1 MFALNPSR
9 ASPGRVPGVLMTT
22 PPIETPDGQPR
33 PGAAE
38 PSAGRARPDQDRI
51 STRCYSPDALVAI
64 LDALPEGAFLMDP
77 DGTLLALNQT
87 LAERLGRPRAALLG
101 SNVYELLDPET
112 LITRRQAVAQV
123 LETGQPI
130 RFEDVRG
137 GRIIAHSLN
146 PVFDDQGRVVQIAV
160 FGADITA
167 RRQAERQLRES
178 ESRFRTL
185 FTESQQATLLIE
197 EGRVSAANRAALKM
211 LRLDRPEQLLGR
223 SLAELSPPVQPDG
236 RASAAKADELIRLAY
251 EQGGCA
257 FEWQHLRA
265 DGEPFPALVLVTVI
279 RHHGKDLLHNVWQ
292 DLTEQKQAQERIA
305 NLIYHDALTGLP
317 NRVLGQDQLQ
327 HALAAASRHHAS
339 LAVLYLDLDKFKY
352 VNDTHGHSVGDR
364 LLKEVAH
371 RLSRELRAEDF
382 LCRLSGDEFML
393 ILTDLPGAAPLA
405 SVATACERLLAHL
418 TPPYDLGTAQIFTT
432 FAIGA
437 AVYPQDGRDGETLMR
452 NADTALHTAK
462 QAGLHGYC
470 LFEARMNRALTE
482 YVQTREA
489 LHGAL
494 EQGEFALRY
503 QPQVCLRTGRVVGME
518 ALIRWRRR
526 GAELLLPGTFI
537 GAAEESGL
545 IVPIGRWLLH
555 EACRQAVAWQAD
567 GLRDLTIAVNLS
579 AVQFRR
585 PEIMGEVLDALAA
598 SGLAP
603 GLLELELTES
613 LLLQNEAIVQE
624 TVTRWKAQ
632 GIKLAIDDF
641 GTGYSSL
648 AYLKHFRV
656 DKLKIDRSFI
666 IDILQDEEA
675 RAIVQAMIQMARGLN
690 LRTIAEGVEAAAVA
704 EQLRVMGCDEAQGY
718 LYSPPLAAEELWAW
732 LRDRGG
738 VPTDRG

>member
-1 MFALNPSR
+1 
-9 ASPGRVPGVLMTT
+9 MTT
-22 PPIETPDGQPR
+22 PLIETPDGQPR
-33 PGAAE
+33 PAAAE
-38 PSAGRARPDQDRI
+38 PPAGRARLDQDLLL
-51 STRCYSPDALVAI
+51 SGCSSSDTLLAF
-64 LDALPEGAFLMDP
+64 LDALPESAFLMDP

-87 LAERLGRPRAALLG
+87 LAERMGRPRAALLG
-101 SNVYELLDPET
+101 SNVYELLEPEN
-112 LITRRQAVAQV
+112 LNTRRQAVAQV
-123 LETGQPI
+123 LERGQPFH
-130 RFEDVRG
+130 FEDVRG

-146 PVFDDQGRVVQIAV
+146 PVFDDQGRVIQIAV

-185 FTESQQATLLIE
+185 FNESQQATLLIE
-197 EGRVSAANRAALKM
+197 DGCVSAANRAALKI

-292 DLTEQKQAQERIA
+292 DLTEQKQAQDRIA
-305 NLIYHDALTGLP
+305 HLVHHDALTGLP

-339 LAVLYLDLDKFKY
+339 LAVLYLDLDKFKFI
-352 VNDTHGHSVGDR
+352 NDTYGHPVGDC
-364 LLKEVAH
+364 LLKEFAH

-393 ILTDLPGAAPLA
+393 ILMDLPGAAPVA
-405 SVATACERLLAHL
+405 PIATACDRLLAHL
-418 TPPYDLGTAQIFTT
+418 TAPYDLGTAQLFIT
-432 FAIGA
+432 FAIGV

-470 LFEARMNRALTE
+470 LFEPHMNQALTQ

-494 EQGEFALRY
+494 EQGEFELRY
-503 QPQVCLRTGRVVGME
+503 QPQVCLRTGCVVGVE

-537 GAAEESGL
+537 SAAEESGL

-555 EACRQAVAWQAD
+555 EACRQAAAWQTA
-567 GLRDLTIAVNLS
+567 GQRDLTIAVNLS

-666 IDILQDEEA
+666 IDICQDEEA

-690 LRTIAEGVEAAAVA
+690 LRTIAEGVEEAAVA
-704 EQLRVMGCDEAQGY
+704 EQLRFMGCDEAQGY
-718 LYSPPLAAEELWAW
+718 LYSTPLTAIELEQW
-732 LRDRGG
+732 LCERGK
-738 VPTDRG
+738 VAH

>member
-1 MFALNPSR
+1 
-9 ASPGRVPGVLMTT
+9 MTT
-22 PPIETPDGQPR
+22 PPIETPDGMPLSGNAV
-33 PGAAE
+33 PA
-38 PSAGRARPDQDRI
+38 AGRARLDQDLLL
-51 STRCYSPDALVAI
+51 SGCSSSDTLVAF
-64 LDALPEGAFLMDP
+64 LDALPESAFLMDP

-87 LAERLGRPRAALLG
+87 LAERMGRPRAALLG
-101 SNVYELLDPET
+101 SNVYELLDPEN
-112 LITRRQAVAQV
+112 LNTRRQAVAQV
-123 LETGQPI
+123 LERGQPFH
-130 RFEDVRG
+130 FEDVRG

-146 PVFDDQGRVVQIAV
+146 PVFDDQGRVIQIAV

-185 FTESQQATLLIE
+185 FNESQQATLLIE
-197 EGRVSAANRAALKM
+197 EGRISAANRAALKM

-236 RASAAKADELIRLAY
+236 RASTAKADELIRLAY

-352 VNDTHGHSVGDR
+352 VNDTYGHAVGDR

-393 ILTDLPGAAPLA
+393 ILTDLPGAAP
-405 SVATACERLLAHL
+405 VAPLVVACERLLAHL
-418 TPPYDLGTAQIFTT
+418 TAPYDLGTTQLFAT
-432 FAIGA
+432 FALGV

-452 NADTALHTAK
+452 NADTALHCAK
-462 QAGLHGYC
+462 QAGLRGYC
-470 LFEARMNRALTE
+470 LFEPHMNQALTQ

-494 EQGEFALRY
+494 EQGEFELRY
-503 QPQVCLRTGRVVGME
+503 QPQVCLRTGRVVGVE

-526 GAELLLPGTFI
+526 DAELLLPDTFI

-555 EACRQAVAWQAD
+555 EACRQAAAWQTA

-585 PEIMGEVLDALAA
+585 PEIMAEVLDALGA
-598 SGLAP
+598 SGLTP

-613 LLLQNEAIVQE
+613 LLLQNEAIVQQ

-690 LRTIAEGVEAAAVA
+690 LRTIAEGVEEAAVA